1 MVSTIDT
8 IIAKFMVLG
17 TNLEKRVLTA
27 KARFR
32 RPALSQTDSCQQVL
46 RQTKSGLS

>member
-27 KARFR
+27 KARFC
-32 RPALSQTDSCQQVL
+32 RPALSQTDSCQQV
-46 RQTKSGLS
+46 